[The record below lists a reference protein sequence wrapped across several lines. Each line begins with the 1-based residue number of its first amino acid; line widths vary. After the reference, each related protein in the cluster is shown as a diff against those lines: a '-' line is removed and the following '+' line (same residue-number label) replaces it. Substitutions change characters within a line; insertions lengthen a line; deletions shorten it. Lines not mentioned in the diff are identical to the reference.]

1 MSGLTCLLDTNVC
14 LLLLLQQS
22 RILNN
27 ILQNNLKGTAESR
40 PWQTQAQ
47 QATADGQTDLNAT
60 LLSDTNTM

>member
-1 MSGLTCLLDTNVC
+1 MSGLTCLLYTNVC